1 MVDLKNN
8 VNEAHDSNDESRM
21 RTDSCGTMPSTP
33 SSSSDYMTGEADDSS
48 DSKAAIPFSLKSV
61 ETALSLSKSTCEEDL
76 KEMVQKCKQMVL
88 ESAECSAE
96 RKWLVRRLIE
106 LRLRVQEL
114 RETSEEN
121 LLETQVILGHHLV
134 PQKYYITTSGAV
146 YCDHCSGA
154 IWAMLQSWYMCSDCK
169 FCCHWKCLNNICRV
183 CVHVVASEAGGYTH
197 TKDICPEQGLS
208 GQGYRCAECKV
219 RITFTFSKGLSLSCF
234 GSPFK
239 NTESAWIEPRLCDY
253 SGLYYCQ
260 RCHWN
265 TAMVIPARVI
275 RNWDMEPRL
284 VSRAAAQLLTLL
296 EERSVLVLEELN
308 PKLFTLVPDLSL
320 VKKMREE
327 MQMMK
332 RYLVLCPEASNQG
345 LPWKVG
351 IRTHMIENS
360 GNYSIKDLVDLNN
373 GTLLEEIRAAYDV
386 MHAHI
391 TEQCE
396 LCKARGH
403 LCELCGNDEIIYPW
417 DASSI
422 TCHQCSAVYHRA
434 CWSKR
439 NHCCPRCTRLQKRR
453 ALQHQQNF
461 HTDDSLTEDGL
472 NTSESLSDTT

>member
-1 MVDLKNN
+1 MI
-8 VNEAHDSNDESRM
+8 DSKDNDNGTHECNHESRIQS
-21 RTDSCGTMPSTP
+21 DSTGTVPSTP
-33 SSSSDYMTGEADDSS
+33 SSSSDYMTGELDDSS
-48 DSKAAIPFSLKSV
+48 ESKAAIPFSLKSV
-61 ETALSLSKSTCEEDL
+61 ETILSLSKATCEEDL
-76 KEMVQKCKQMVL
+76 KEMVEKCKQMVL
-88 ESAECSAE
+88 ESAECSDE

-121 LLETQVILGHHLV
+121 LLEIQVILGHHLV
-134 PQKYYITTSGAV
+134 PQKYYITTSGPV

-154 IWAMLQSWYMCSDCK
+154 IWTMLQSWYMCSDCK
-169 FCCHWKCLNNICRV
+169 FCCHWKCLNSICRV
-183 CVHVVASEAGGYTH
+183 CVHVVASEAGGYTY

-208 GQGYRCAECKV
+208 NQGYRCAECKV
-219 RITFTFSKGLSLSCF
+219 RITFK
-234 GSPFK
+234 
-239 NTESAWIEPRLCDY
+239 SAWIEPRLCDY

-284 VSRAAAQLLTLL
+284 VSRAAVQLLTLL
-296 EERSVLVLEELN
+296 EDRSVLPLEELN

-320 VKKMREE
+320 VKRMREE

-332 RYLVLCPEASNQG
+332 RYLVLCPEANNLG
-345 LPWKVG
+345 LPWKIG

-360 GNYSIKDLVDLNN
+360 GSYSIKDLIDLNS
-373 GTLLEEIRAAYDV
+373 GTLLEEIRSAYDI

-417 DASSI
+417 DASSV
-422 TCHQCSAVYHRA
+422 TCHQCSAVHHRV

-439 NHCCPRCTRLQKRR
+439 NHCCPRCSRLQKRR
-453 ALQHQQNF
+453 ALQDERTSD
-461 HTDDSLTEDGL
+461 TDDCVTEDGL
-472 NTSESLSDTT
+472 NTTESTSDTT

>member
-1 MVDLKNN
+1 MVDIKSNSSIIG
-8 VNEAHDSNDESRM
+8 ESDSHYESRI
-21 RTDSCGTMPSTP
+21 RANSSGTGTSTP

-48 DSKAAIPFSLKSV
+48 DSKGTIPFSLKSV
-61 ETALSLSKSTCEEDL
+61 ETMLSLSKDASEEDL
-76 KEMVQKCKQMVL
+76 QEMVRKCKSMVL
-88 ESAECSAE
+88 ESAECSDE

-106 LRLRVQEL
+106 LRLRAQEL
-114 RETSEEN
+114 RETSDEN
-121 LLETQVILGHHLV
+121 LFETCVILGHHFM
-134 PQKYYITTSGAV
+134 PQKYHIITSGPV

-169 FCCHWKCLNNICRV
+169 FSCHWKCLNNVCRV

-208 GQGYRCAECKV
+208 KQSYRCAECKV
-219 RITFTFSKGLSLSCF
+219 RITFK
-234 GSPFK
+234 
-239 NTESAWIEPRLCDY
+239 SAWVEPRLCDY

-284 VSRAAAQLLTLL
+284 VSRAAAQLLMLL
-296 EERSVLVLEELN
+296 EDRSVLPLEELN

-320 VKKMREE
+320 VKRMREE

-332 RYLVLCPEASNQG
+332 KYLVLCLEACTQG
-345 LPWKVG
+345 LPWKIG
-351 IRTHMIENS
+351 LRTHMIENS
-360 GNYSIKDLVDLNN
+360 GNYSIKDLIDLQS
-373 GTLLEEIRAAYDV
+373 GILLDELRAAYDT

-391 TEQCE
+391 TQQCE

-403 LCELCGNDEIIYPW
+403 LCEICGNDEIIYPW

-422 TCHQCSAVYHRA
+422 ICPQCSAVHHRV
-434 CWSKR
+434 CWAKR
-439 NHCCPRCTRLQKRR
+439 NHCCPRCARLQKRR
-453 ALQHQQNF
+453 VLQGEDDTAEDCD
-461 HTDDSLTEDGL
+461 TDETTKDS
-472 NTSESLSDTT
+472 

>member
-1 MVDLKNN
+1 MVDIKNSMSSSQH
-8 VNEAHDSNDESRM
+8 VHYETMMRADSF
-21 RTDSCGTMPSTP
+21 GTVASTP

-48 DSKAAIPFSLKSV
+48 DSKGTIPFSLKSV
-61 ETALSLSKSTCEEDL
+61 EVLLCLSKAVNEEDL
-76 KEMVQKCKQMVL
+76 QDMVQKCKQMVL
-88 ESAECSAE
+88 ESTECSEE

-114 RETSEEN
+114 REASNGN
-121 LLETQVILGHHLV
+121 LFETQVILGHHLV
-134 PQKYYITTSGAV
+134 PQKYYITTSIPV

-154 IWAMLQSWYMCSDCK
+154 VWTMLQSWYMCSDCK

-183 CVHVVASEAGGYTH
+183 CVHVVASEAGGYTY

-208 GQGYRCAECKV
+208 NQGYRCAECKV
-219 RITFTFSKGLSLSCF
+219 RITFK
-234 GSPFK
+234 
-239 NTESAWIEPRLCDY
+239 SAWIEPRLCDY

-296 EERSVLVLEELN
+296 EERAVLPLEELN

-320 VKKMREE
+320 VKRMREE

-332 RYLVLCPEASNQG
+332 QYLVVCPEANDHG

-351 IRTHMIENS
+351 LRSHMIENPGS
-360 GNYSIKDLVDLNN
+360 YAIKDLIDLQS
-373 GTLLEEIRAAYDV
+373 GLLLEEIRTAYDV

-396 LCKARGH
+396 LCKGRGH
-403 LCELCGNDEIIYPW
+403 LCEICGNDGIIYPW
-417 DASSI
+417 DASAV
-422 TCHQCSAVYHRA
+422 TCHQCAAVHHRV

-439 NHCCPRCTRLQKRR
+439 NHCCPRCTRLKKRR
-453 ALQHQQNF
+453 SMQDQGCSS
-461 HTDDSLTEDGL
+461 DVDECITEDSPAE
-472 NTSESLSDTT
+472 SEKAEC

>member
-8 VNEAHDSNDESRM
+8 VNEAQDSNDESRM

-134 PQKYYITTSGAV
+134 PQKYYITTSGTV

-219 RITFTFSKGLSLSCF
+219 RITFK
-234 GSPFK
+234 
-239 NTESAWIEPRLCDY
+239 SAWIEPRLCDY

-327 MQMMK
+327 IQMMK
-332 RYLVLCPEASNQG
+332 RYLVLCLEASNQG

-417 DASSI
+417 DVSCI

-434 CWSKR
+434 CWSKL
-439 NHCCPRCTRLQKRR
+439 NDCCPRCTRLQKRR

-461 HTDDSLTEDGL
+461 HTDDSVTEDGL
-472 NTSESLSDTT
+472 NTSESLTDTT

>member
-219 RITFTFSKGLSLSCF
+219 RITFK
-234 GSPFK
+234 
-239 NTESAWIEPRLCDY
+239 SAWIEPRLCDY

>member
-1 MVDLKNN
+1 MVDIKSNSSI
-8 VNEAHDSNDESRM
+8 VGESDSHYESRIL
-21 RTDSCGTMPSTP
+21 RANSSGTGTSTP

-48 DSKAAIPFSLKSV
+48 DSKGTIPFSLKSV
-61 ETALSLSKSTCEEDL
+61 ETMLSLSKDASEEDL
-76 KEMVQKCKQMVL
+76 QEMVRKCKLMVL
-88 ESAECSAE
+88 ESAECSDE

-106 LRLRVQEL
+106 LRLRAQEL
-114 RETSEEN
+114 RETSDEN
-121 LLETQVILGHHLV
+121 LFETCVILGHHFV
-134 PQKYYITTSGAV
+134 PQKYHIITSGPV

-169 FCCHWKCLNNICRV
+169 FSCHWKCLSNVCRV

-208 GQGYRCAECKV
+208 KQSYRCAECKV
-219 RITFTFSKGLSLSCF
+219 RITFK
-234 GSPFK
+234 
-239 NTESAWIEPRLCDY
+239 SAWVEPRLCDY

-284 VSRAAAQLLTLL
+284 VSRAAAQLLMLL
-296 EERSVLVLEELN
+296 EDRSVLPLEELN

-320 VKKMREE
+320 VKRMREE

-332 RYLVLCPEASNQG
+332 KYLVLCLDACTQG
-345 LPWKVG
+345 LPWKIG
-351 IRTHMIENS
+351 LRTHMIENS
-360 GNYSIKDLVDLNN
+360 GNYSIKDLIDLQS
-373 GTLLEEIRAAYDV
+373 GILLDELRAAYDT

-391 TEQCE
+391 TQQCE

-403 LCELCGNDEIIYPW
+403 LCEICGNDEIIYPW

-422 TCHQCSAVYHRA
+422 ICPQCSAVHHRV
-434 CWSKR
+434 CWAKR
-439 NHCCPRCTRLQKRR
+439 NHCCPRCARLQKRR
-453 ALQHQQNF
+453 ALQGQDTAEDCD
-461 HTDDSLTEDGL
+461 TDETAKDS
-472 NTSESLSDTT
+472 

>member
-1 MVDLKNN
+1 MIDLKSN
-8 VNEAHDSNDESRM
+8 VSSTYDSNHESRM
-21 RTDSCGTMPSTP
+21 RTDSSETMPSTP

-48 DSKAAIPFSLKSV
+48 DSKGAIPFSLKSV
-61 ETALSLSKSTCEEDL
+61 ETALSLSKAICEEDL

-88 ESAECSAE
+88 ESAECSEE

-121 LLETQVILGHHLV
+121 LLETQVILEHHLV
-134 PQKYYITTSGAV
+134 PQKYYITTTVPV

-154 IWAMLQSWYMCSDCK
+154 IWTMLQSWYMCSDCK
-169 FCCHWKCLNNICRV
+169 FCCHWKCLSNICRV
-183 CVHVVASEAGGYTH
+183 CVHVVASEAGGYTY

-208 GQGYRCAECKV
+208 NQGYRCAECKV
-219 RITFTFSKGLSLSCF
+219 RITFK
-234 GSPFK
+234 
-239 NTESAWIEPRLCDY
+239 SAWIEPRLCDY

-296 EERSVLVLEELN
+296 EDRSVLPLEELN
-308 PKLFTLVPDLSL
+308 PKLFTLVPDLSS
-320 VKKMREE
+320 VKRMREE

-332 RYLVLCPEASNQG
+332 RYLVLCPEANNQG
-345 LPWKVG
+345 LPWKLR
-351 IRTHMIENS
+351 IHTHMIENA
-360 GNYSIKDLVDLNN
+360 GNYSIRDLVDLNS
-373 GTLLEEIRAAYDV
+373 GTLLEEIRAAYDA

-391 TEQCE
+391 TEQCQ

-417 DASSI
+417 DASSL
-422 TCHQCSAVYHRA
+422 TCHQCSAVHHRA

-439 NHCCPRCTRLQKRR
+439 NHSCPRCTRLQKRR
-453 ALQHQQNF
+453 ALEEQQ
-461 HTDDSLTEDGL
+461 TSDTGDCITEDGL
-472 NTSESLSDTT
+472 NTTESPSDAT

>member
-1 MVDLKNN
+1 MVDIKPD
-8 VNEAHDSNDESRM
+8 VNGTHDFNDEP
-21 RTDSCGTMPSTP
+21 RTRADSAGTVASSP

-48 DSKAAIPFSLKSV
+48 DSKAVVPFSLKSV
-61 ETALSLSKSTCEEDL
+61 ENMLSLSKGSCEEDL
-76 KEMVQKCKQMVL
+76 KDMIEKCKQMVL
-88 ESAECSAE
+88 ESAECSDE

-106 LRLRVQEL
+106 LRLRAQEL
-114 RETSEEN
+114 RETSQDN
-121 LLETQVILGHHLV
+121 FLETQVILGHHLV
-134 PQKYYITTSGAV
+134 PQKYYITTSGPV

-154 IWAMLQSWYMCSDCK
+154 IWTMLQSWYMCSDCK

-183 CVHVVASEAGGYTH
+183 CVHVIASEAGGYTY

-208 GQGYRCAECKV
+208 GQGYRCAECKAK
-219 RITFTFSKGLSLSCF
+219 ITFD
-234 GSPFK
+234 
-239 NTESAWIEPRLCDY
+239 SAWVEPRLCDY

-296 EERSVLVLEELN
+296 EDRSVLLLEELN
-308 PKLFTLVPDLSL
+308 PKLFTLVLDLSL
-320 VKKMREE
+320 VKRMREE

-332 RYLVLCPEASNQG
+332 RYLVLCPEANNQG
-345 LPWKVG
+345 LPWKIG

-373 GTLLEEIRAAYDV
+373 GTLLEEIHAAYDT

-403 LCELCGNDEIIYPW
+403 LCEICGNDEIIYPW

-422 TCHQCSAVYHRA
+422 SCHQCSAVHHRA

-439 NHCCPRCTRLQKRR
+439 NHCCPRCARLQKRR
-453 ALQHQQNF
+453 ALQDEQISDI
-461 HTDDSLTEDGL
+461 DDCNKEDRP
-472 NTSESLSDTT
+472 NASESSSDAT

>member
-1 MVDLKNN
+1 MVDIKNN
-8 VNEAHDSNDESRM
+8 INGNDCNHESRI
-21 RTDSCGTMPSTP
+21 RADSSETMPSTP

-61 ETALSLSKSTCEEDL
+61 ENVLSLSKATCEEDL
-76 KEMVQKCKQMVL
+76 KDMVEKCKHMVL
-88 ESAECSAE
+88 ESAECSDE

-134 PQKYYITTSGAV
+134 PQKYYITTSGPV

-154 IWAMLQSWYMCSDCK
+154 IWTMLQSWYMCSDCK
-169 FCCHWKCLNNICRV
+169 FCCHWKCLNNICRI
-183 CVHVVASEAGGYTH
+183 CVHVVASEAGGYTY

-208 GQGYRCAECKV
+208 NQGYRCAECKV
-219 RITFTFSKGLSLSCF
+219 RITFK
-234 GSPFK
+234 
-239 NTESAWIEPRLCDY
+239 SAWIEPRLCDY

-296 EERSVLVLEELN
+296 EERSVLLLEELN

-320 VKKMREE
+320 VKRMREE

-332 RYLVLCPEASNQG
+332 RYLVLCPEANNQG
-345 LPWKVG
+345 LPWKIG

-360 GNYSIKDLVDLNN
+360 GNYSIKDLVDLHN
-373 GTLLEEIRAAYDV
+373 GMLLEEIRTAYDS
-386 MHAHI
+386 MHTHI

-403 LCELCGNDEIIYPW
+403 LCEICGNDEIIYPW

-422 TCHQCSAVYHRA
+422 SCHQCSAVHHRA

-453 ALQHQQNF
+453 ALQDQQTSD
-461 HTDDSLTEDGL
+461 TDDCITEDGL
-472 NTSESLSDTT
+472 NTSESPNDTV

>member
-8 VNEAHDSNDESRM
+8 VNETHDSNHESRM
-21 RTDSCGTMPSTP
+21 RTDSFGTMPSTP

-61 ETALSLSKSTCEEDL
+61 ETVLSLSKSTCEEDL

-88 ESAECSAE
+88 ESAECSDE

-134 PQKYYITTSGAV
+134 PQKYYITTSGPV

-154 IWAMLQSWYMCSDCK
+154 IWTMLQSWYMCSDCK

-183 CVHVVASEAGGYTH
+183 CVHVVASEAGGYTY

-219 RITFTFSKGLSLSCF
+219 RITFNSV
-234 GSPFK
+234 
-239 NTESAWIEPRLCDY
+239 WVEPRLCDY

-284 VSRAAAQLLTLL
+284 VSRAAAQLLILL

-373 GTLLEEIRAAYDV
+373 GMLLEEIRSAYDV

-391 TEQCE
+391 TEQCQ

-417 DASSI
+417 DACSI
-422 TCHQCSAVYHRA
+422 SCHQCSAVHHRA

-453 ALQHQQNF
+453 ALQHQQTLD
-461 HTDDSLTEDGL
+461 TDDSLTEDGL

>member
-1 MVDLKNN
+1 MVDIKNN
-8 VNEAHDSNDESRM
+8 INENDCNHEPRIRADSSE
-21 RTDSCGTMPSTP
+21 TMPSTP

-61 ETALSLSKSTCEEDL
+61 ENVLSLSKATCEEDL
-76 KEMVQKCKQMVL
+76 KDMVEKCKHMVL
-88 ESAECSAE
+88 ESAECSDE

-134 PQKYYITTSGAV
+134 PQKYYITTSGPV

-154 IWAMLQSWYMCSDCK
+154 IWTMLQSWYMCSDCK
-169 FCCHWKCLNNICRV
+169 FCCHWKCLNNICRI
-183 CVHVVASEAGGYTH
+183 CVHVVASEAGGYTY

-208 GQGYRCAECKV
+208 NQGYRCAECKV
-219 RITFTFSKGLSLSCF
+219 RITFK
-234 GSPFK
+234 
-239 NTESAWIEPRLCDY
+239 SAWIEPRLCDY

-296 EERSVLVLEELN
+296 EERSVLLLEELN

-320 VKKMREE
+320 VKRMREE

-332 RYLVLCPEASNQG
+332 RYLVLCPEANNQG
-345 LPWKVG
+345 LPWKIG

-360 GNYSIKDLVDLNN
+360 GSYSIKDLVDLHN
-373 GTLLEEIRAAYDV
+373 GMLLEEIRTAYDS
-386 MHAHI
+386 MHTHI

-403 LCELCGNDEIIYPW
+403 LCEICGNDEIIYPW

-422 TCHQCSAVYHRA
+422 SCHQCSAVHHRA

-453 ALQHQQNF
+453 ALQDQQTSD
-461 HTDDSLTEDGL
+461 TDDCITEDGL
-472 NTSESLSDTT
+472 DTSESPNDTI

>member
-1 MVDLKNN
+1 MVDVKNN
-8 VNEAHDSNDESRM
+8 ANETYDEESRI
-21 RTDSCGTMPSTP
+21 RANSSDTVPSTP
-33 SSSSDYMTGEADDSS
+33 SSSDYLTGDDSS

-61 ETALSLSKSTCEEDL
+61 ETTLSLSKATSEEYL
-76 KEMVQKCKQMVL
+76 KDMIEKCKQMVL
-88 ESAECSAE
+88 ESAECSDE

-121 LLETQVILGHHLV
+121 LLETQVIFGHHLV
-134 PQKYYITTSGAV
+134 PQKYYITTSGSA
-146 YCDHCSGA
+146 YCDHCSGP
-154 IWAMLQSWYMCSDCK
+154 IWTMLQSWYMCSDCK

-183 CVHVVASEAGGYTH
+183 CVHVVASEAGGYTY
-197 TKDICPEQGLS
+197 TKDICPE
-208 GQGYRCAECKV
+208 KD
-219 RITFTFSKGLSLSCF
+219 
-234 GSPFK
+234 
-239 NTESAWIEPRLCDY
+239 SAWIESRLCDY

-265 TAMVIPARVI
+265 TVMVIPARVI

-284 VSRAAAQLLTLL
+284 VSRAAAQLLILL
-296 EERSVLVLEELN
+296 EERSVLLLEELN
-308 PKLFTLVPDLSL
+308 PKLFTLVPDLTV
-320 VKKMREE
+320 VKRMRDE

-332 RYLVLCPEASNQG
+332 RYLVLCTEANKQG
-345 LPWKVG
+345 LPWKIG

-373 GTLLEEIRAAYDV
+373 GILLEEIRTAYDI
-386 MHAHI
+386 MQTHI

-422 TCHQCSAVYHRA
+422 TCHQCSAVHHRA
-434 CWSKR
+434 CWSKQ
-439 NHCCPRCTRLQKRR
+439 NHYCPRCTRFQKRR
-453 ALQHQQNF
+453 TLQDQQISD
-461 HTDDSLTEDGL
+461 TDDCIKENGL

>member
-1 MVDLKNN
+1 MCCFWKMVDIKTNIN
-8 VNEAHDSNDESRM
+8 GTPDFNDEPRV
-21 RTDSCGTMPSTP
+21 RADSIGTMPSTP

-48 DSKAAIPFSLKSV
+48 ESKAVVPFSLKSV
-61 ETALSLSKSTCEEDL
+61 ENILSLSKGSCEEDL
-76 KEMVQKCKQMVL
+76 KEMIEKCKQMVL
-88 ESAECSAE
+88 ESAECSDE

-106 LRLRVQEL
+106 LRLRAQEL
-114 RETSEEN
+114 RETSQDN

-134 PQKYYITTSGAV
+134 PQKYYITTSGPV

-154 IWAMLQSWYMCSDCK
+154 IWTMLQSWYMCSDCK
-169 FCCHWKCLNNICRV
+169 FCCHWKCLSNICRV
-183 CVHVVASEAGGYTH
+183 CVHVVASEAGGYTY

-219 RITFTFSKGLSLSCF
+219 KITF
-234 GSPFK
+234 
-239 NTESAWIEPRLCDY
+239 NSAWVEPRLCDY

-265 TAMVIPARVI
+265 TAMVIPARVV
-275 RNWDMEPRL
+275 RNWDMEPRF

-296 EERSVLVLEELN
+296 EDRSVLLLEELN

-320 VKKMREE
+320 VKRMREE

-332 RYLVLCPEASNQG
+332 RYLVLCPEANNQG
-345 LPWKVG
+345 LPWKIG

-373 GTLLEEIRAAYDV
+373 GTLLEEIHAAYDT

-391 TEQCE
+391 TVQCE

-422 TCHQCSAVYHRA
+422 NCHHCSAVHHRA

-439 NHCCPRCTRLQKRR
+439 NHCCPRCARLQKRR
-453 ALQHQQNF
+453 ALQDQQISDADEC
-461 HTDDSLTEDGL
+461 TKEDGPR
-472 NTSESLSDTT
+472 TSESLSDTL

>member
-8 VNEAHDSNDESRM
+8 INETHDSNHESRM
-21 RTDSCGTMPSTP
+21 RTDSFGTVPSTP

-61 ETALSLSKSTCEEDL
+61 ETVLSLSKSTCEEDL

-88 ESAECSAE
+88 ESAECSDE

-134 PQKYYITTSGAV
+134 PQKYYITTSGPV

-154 IWAMLQSWYMCSDCK
+154 IWTMLQSWYMCSDCK

-183 CVHVVASEAGGYTH
+183 CVHVVASEAGGYTY

-219 RITFTFSKGLSLSCF
+219 RITFKSV
-234 GSPFK
+234 
-239 NTESAWIEPRLCDY
+239 WVEPRLCDY

-296 EERSVLVLEELN
+296 EERSVLMLEELN

-360 GNYSIKDLVDLNN
+360 GNYSIKDLVDLNS
-373 GTLLEEIRAAYDV
+373 GMLLEEIRSAYDV
-386 MHAHI
+386 MHVHI
-391 TEQCE
+391 TEQCQ

-417 DASSI
+417 DACSI
-422 TCHQCSAVYHRA
+422 SCHQCSAVHHRA

-453 ALQHQQNF
+453 ALQHQQTLD
-461 HTDDSLTEDGL
+461 TDDSLTEDGL

>member
-1 MVDLKNN
+1 MVDIKNN
-8 VNEAHDSNDESRM
+8 VNEIHDNNHESKI
-21 RTDSCGTMPSTP
+21 RTNSSDTVPSTP

-48 DSKAAIPFSLKSV
+48 ESKVVIPFSLKSV
-61 ETALSLSKSTCEEDL
+61 ENTLSLSKDTSEEYL
-76 KEMVQKCKQMVL
+76 KDMIDECKLMVL
-88 ESAECSAE
+88 ESAECSDE

-114 RETSEEN
+114 RETSKEN
-121 LLETQVILGHHLV
+121 LLETPVILGHHLV
-134 PQKYYITTSGAV
+134 PQKYYITTSGPA

-154 IWAMLQSWYMCSDCK
+154 IWTMLQSWYMCSDCK
-169 FCCHWKCLNNICRV
+169 FCCHWKCLNNIRRV
-183 CVHVVASEAGGYTH
+183 CVHVIASETGGYTY

-208 GQGYRCAECKV
+208 SQGYRCAECKV
-219 RITFTFSKGLSLSCF
+219 RIIFTWV
-234 GSPFK
+234 
-239 NTESAWIEPRLCDY
+239 ESRLCDY

-296 EERSVLVLEELN
+296 EERSVLLLEELN
-308 PKLFTLVPDLSL
+308 PKLFTLVPDLSV
-320 VKKMREE
+320 VKKMRQE

-332 RYLVLCPEASNQG
+332 RYLVLCPEANNQG
-345 LPWKVG
+345 LPWKIG
-351 IRTHMIENS
+351 IRIHMIENS
-360 GNYSIKDLVDLNN
+360 GNYSIRDLIDLNN
-373 GTLLEEIRAAYDV
+373 GMLLEEIRTAYDT
-386 MHAHI
+386 MHTHI

-422 TCHQCSAVYHRA
+422 ICHQCLAVHHRA

-453 ALQHQQNF
+453 SLHDQQTLD
-461 HTDDSLTEDGL
+461 TDDCITENGL
-472 NTSESLSDTT
+472 DTSETPSDTT